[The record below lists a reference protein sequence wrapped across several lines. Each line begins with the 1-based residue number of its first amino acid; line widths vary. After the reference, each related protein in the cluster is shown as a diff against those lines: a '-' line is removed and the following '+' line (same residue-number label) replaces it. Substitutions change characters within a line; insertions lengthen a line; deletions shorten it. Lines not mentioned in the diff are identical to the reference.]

1 MRSAS
6 LSRRLLPRL
15 FVFLFLSSALRAEP
29 PAGYYRF
36 PTLHSDTI
44 VFTAEGDL
52 WRVGVA
58 GGTAQR
64 LTTHPGTEQ
73 LAAISPDGN
82 RSPSPRNTRASPRS
96 A

>member
-1 MRSAS
+1 MTLPLSPIRSLITC
-6 LSRRLLPRL
+6 LS
-15 FVFLFLSSALRAEP
+15 FGCALQAAP

-36 PTLHSDTI
+36 PSLHAETI

-73 LAAISPDGN
+73 LPA
-82 RSPSPRNTRASPRS
+82 
-96 A
+96 